1 MKKIISVALIF
12 ALLMCFASCG
22 GGKDTTTTVRP
33 NDTTTI
39 KPDDTTT
46 TVSNEPDPPPSETV
60 YDVLNRISKEKYQ
73 KVKISITTVT
83 GDVSLSA
90 NYTLISSSV
99 QYSIEQ
105 LNKLPVDGNFDGM
118 SPNYKVILTGT
129 ATIENGKVT
138 KLDGADVTLPSY
150 DELKGNFNFSEDN
163 LTSITTQSGK
173 LTASA
178 KSPSKLLGTDKSL
191 TDMKITVEYS
201 ATALKKITL
210 TYKTSDS
217 TVTTVYEFEK

>member
-1 MKKIISVALIF
+1 MISSTDSICIALIF
-12 ALLMCFASCG
+12 ALLLSLASCG
-22 GGKDTTTTVRP
+22 GGGSETTTTVR
-33 NDTTTI
+33 T
-39 KPDDTTT
+39 DDTTT
-46 TVSNEPDPPPSETV
+46 TTTVNDDPTPPEPTETV
-60 YDVLNRISKEKYQ
+60 YDILNRLTKEKYQ
-73 KVKISITTVT
+73 KVKLNITTTT
-83 GDVSLSA
+83 GDI
-90 NYTLISSSV
+90 TLKASYILTASSV
-99 QYSIEQ
+99 EYSIEH
-105 LNKLPVDGNFDGM
+105 LNKLPIDGNFVGM
-118 SPNYKVILTGT
+118 SPDYKVTLTGT

-163 LTSITTQSGK
+163 LTSITTQPGK